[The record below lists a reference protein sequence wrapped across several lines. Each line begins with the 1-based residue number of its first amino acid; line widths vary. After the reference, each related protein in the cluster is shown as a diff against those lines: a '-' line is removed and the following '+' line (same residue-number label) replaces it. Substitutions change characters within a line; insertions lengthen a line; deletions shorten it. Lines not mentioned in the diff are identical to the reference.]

1 MKTPVRSVLRGASRR
16 SSMYLWMAENQRE
29 LAATLAELRPPDW
42 SRIAVALANEGLQDG
57 RGAAPTAKSAY
68 QTWWKVRRDRK
79 ADAVSAPLAVEPL
92 RPAANTTMQLLR
104 QGETPEAAAAR
115 RLAAFDQELKERSR

>member
-1 MKTPVRSVLRGASRR
+1 MRTPVRSVLRGASRR

-29 LAATLAELRPPDW
+29 VAATLADLRPPDW
-42 SRIAVALANEGLQDG
+42 SRIALALAKEGLLDA

-79 ADAVSAPLAVEPL
+79 ADAANGVLAADPLQ
-92 RPAANTTMQLLR
+92 PAGNTAMQRL
-104 QGETPEAAAAR
+104 QHGETPEAAAAR
-115 RLAAFDQELKERSR
+115 RLAAFDRELKERSR

>member
-1 MKTPVRSVLRGASRR
+1 MRTPVRSVLRGASRR

-42 SRIAVALANEGLQDG
+42 SRIAVALANEGLRDA

-79 ADAVSAPLAVEPL
+79 ADAASAPLALEPL
-92 RPAANTTMQLLR
+92 RPPANMPMHVLR
-104 QGETPEAAAAR
+104 HGETPAEAAAR

>member
-1 MKTPVRSVLRGASRR
+1 MRTPVRSVLRGASRR
-16 SSMYLWMAENQRE
+16 SSMYLWMAQNQRE

-42 SRIAVALANEGLQDG
+42 SRIAMALANEGLRDA

-92 RPAANTTMQLLR
+92 WPAADPTMQRLR
-104 QGETPEAAAAR
+104 HGETPEAAAAR
-115 RLAAFDQELKERSR
+115 RLAAFERELKERSR

>member
-1 MKTPVRSVLRGASRR
+1 MRAPVRSVLRGASRR

-79 ADAVSAPLAVEPL
+79 ADAASAVLAAKPL
-92 RPAANTTMQLLR
+92 RPASDTAMQPH
-104 QGETPEAAAAR
+104 QHGETPEAAAAR
-115 RLAAFDQELKERSR
+115 RLAAFDRELKERSR